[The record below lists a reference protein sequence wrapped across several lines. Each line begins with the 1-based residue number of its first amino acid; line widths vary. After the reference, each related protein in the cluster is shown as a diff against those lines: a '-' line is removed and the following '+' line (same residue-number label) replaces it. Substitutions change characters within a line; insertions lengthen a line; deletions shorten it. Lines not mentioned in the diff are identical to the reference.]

1 MTINIEDV
9 VQSARR
15 VITPLSP
22 ISIFAARNPWE
33 ELEYQTFDQVAQWF
47 KHVRDIDL
55 YPSHASVMTALEN
68 GEIDKHIV
76 EEEVQQAIQSY
87 KTDIPKTHVDTYCK
101 NAMNIK
107 DIPRD
112 LITKEAYLKL
122 EVSKLKKVFENE
134 SFAYARSKSA
144 NAFNAKGE
152 SLMDELNTCLLYT
165 SPSPRD
171 RG

>member
-68 GEIDKHIV
+68 GEIF
-76 EEEVQQAIQSY
+76 
-87 KTDIPKTHVDTYCK
+87 
-101 NAMNIK
+101 N
-107 DIPRD
+107 
-112 LITKEAYLKL
+112 LIRRIFLRLMWIRT
-122 EVSKLKKVFENE
+122 
-134 SFAYARSKSA
+134 
-144 NAFNAKGE
+144 AKM
-152 SLMDELNTCLLYT
+152 L
-165 SPSPRD
+165 
-171 RG
+171 

>member
-9 VQSARR
+9 VQSASCDYA
-15 VITPLSP
+15 TFTNFNLCT
-22 ISIFAARNPWE
+22 RNPWE

-122 EVSKLKKVFENE
+122 EVSKLKK
-134 SFAYARSKSA
+134 YSKMSHL
-144 NAFNAKGE
+144 
-152 SLMDELNTCLLYT
+152 LMHVQKCKCI
-165 SPSPRD
+165 
-171 RG
+171 

>member
-55 YPSHASVMTALEN
+55 YPSHASVMTALET

-76 EEEVQQAIQSY
+76 EEEVN
-87 KTDIPKTHVDTYCK
+87 KLF
-101 NAMNIK
+101 N
-107 DIPRD
+107 
-112 LITKEAYLKL
+112 LIRRIFLRLTLI
-122 EVSKLKKVFENE
+122 
-134 SFAYARSKSA
+134 RT
-144 NAFNAKGE
+144 AKM
-152 SLMDELNTCLLYT
+152 L
-165 SPSPRD
+165 
-171 RG
+171 

>member
-1 MTINIEDV
+1 M
-9 VQSARR
+9 
-15 VITPLSP
+15 
-22 ISIFAARNPWE
+22 
-33 ELEYQTFDQVAQWF
+33 
-47 KHVRDIDL
+47 RDIDL

-152 SLMDELNTCLLYT
+152 SLMEELNTHIIKW
-165 SPSPRD
+165 SI
-171 RG
+171 

>member
-87 KTDIPKTHVDTYCK
+87 KTDIPKTHRIRT
-101 NAMNIK
+101 
-107 DIPRD
+107 
-112 LITKEAYLKL
+112 
-122 EVSKLKKVFENE
+122 
-134 SFAYARSKSA
+134 
-144 NAFNAKGE
+144 AKM
-152 SLMDELNTCLLYT
+152 L
-165 SPSPRD
+165 
-171 RG
+171 

>member
-152 SLMDELNTCLLYT
+152 SLMDELNTHIIKW
-165 SPSPRD
+165 SK
-171 RG
+171 

>member
-55 YPSHASVMTALEN
+55 YPSHASVMTALET

-122 EVSKLKKVFENE
+122 EVSKLKK
-134 SFAYARSKSA
+134 YSKMSHLLMHVQKVQMHLMLKA
-144 NAFNAKGE
+144 N
-152 SLMDELNTCLLYT
+152 L
-165 SPSPRD
+165 
-171 RG
+171 

>member
-1 MTINIEDV
+1 M
-9 VQSARR
+9 
-15 VITPLSP
+15 
-22 ISIFAARNPWE
+22 
-33 ELEYQTFDQVAQWF
+33 
-47 KHVRDIDL
+47 RDIDL

-122 EVSKLKKVFENE
+122 EVSKLKK
-134 SFAYARSKSA
+134 YSKMSHLLMHVQKVQMHLMLKA
-144 NAFNAKGE
+144 N
-152 SLMDELNTCLLYT
+152 L
-165 SPSPRD
+165 
-171 RG
+171 

>member
-1 MTINIEDV
+1 MSIKPLIE
-9 VQSARR
+9 
-15 VITPLSP
+15 LH
-22 ISIFAARNPWE
+22 NG
-33 ELEYQTFDQVAQWF
+33 F

-122 EVSKLKKVFENE
+122 EVSKLKK
-134 SFAYARSKSA
+134 YSKMSHL
-144 NAFNAKGE
+144 
-152 SLMDELNTCLLYT
+152 LMHVQKCKCI
-165 SPSPRD
+165 
-171 RG
+171 